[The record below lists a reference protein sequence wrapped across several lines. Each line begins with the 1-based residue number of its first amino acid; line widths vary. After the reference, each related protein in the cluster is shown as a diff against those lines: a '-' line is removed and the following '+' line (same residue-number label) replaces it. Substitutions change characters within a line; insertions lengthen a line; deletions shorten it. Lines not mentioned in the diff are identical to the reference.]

1 MKYCRNCGHPMH
13 DDEMYCGECGQ
24 PVNGSVKT
32 SSQPEQNYH
41 WAAICALVFGIL
53 GGWLAFVFGIIGLI
67 KCKEKSEKT
76 MCIIGMVLAAVEI
89 AFVIYLNVTG
99 MLQLF

>member
-53 GGWLAFVFGIIGLI
+53 GGF
-67 KCKEKSEKT
+67 
-76 MCIIGMVLAAVEI
+76 
-89 AFVIYLNVTG
+89 
-99 MLQLF
+99 